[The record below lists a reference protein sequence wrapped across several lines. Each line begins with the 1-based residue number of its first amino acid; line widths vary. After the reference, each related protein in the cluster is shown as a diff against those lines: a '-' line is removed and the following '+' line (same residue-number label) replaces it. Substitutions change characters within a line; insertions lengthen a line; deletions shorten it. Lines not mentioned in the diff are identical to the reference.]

1 MNSKYNKD
9 KIQEHSDN
17 KNYRQST
24 EADLQH
30 NEETST
36 VPVVEEQLNVDVR
49 TVETGKVQITKQVH
63 EEDVTVDVPLLQE
76 DIEVRRVSKNLPVE
90 NPPEVRH
97 EGDTMIIPVLKEELV
112 VQKKLVLVEEIHVT
126 RRSTE
131 KHQPQQVSLR
141 KEEIKINKSEN
152 R

>member
-9 KIQEHSDN
+9 KIQEHLN
-17 KNYRQST
+17 NENYRQST
-24 EADLQH
+24 ESDLHH
-30 NEETST
+30 NEETNT

-49 TVETGKVQITKQVH
+49 TVETGEVRITKQVH

-90 NPPEVRH
+90 TPPEVRY

-126 RRSTE
+126 RHSTE
-131 KHQPQQVSLR
+131 KHQPQQVNLR
-141 KEEIKINKSEN
+141 KEEIKINRSEN
-152 R
+152 T